1 MFESVLYVLYSI
13 MSRAVFLFMFF
24 HTSGGL
30 VLADLP
36 HHFAGINIFRLESIV
51 FTCATLSYPLDH

>member
-1 MFESVLYVLYSI
+1 
-13 MSRAVFLFMFF
+13 MFF

-51 FTCATLSYPLDH
+51 FTVLHYLICWIISGILLSLISIWPEVASY